1 MIATQTLLMPF
12 DAEARAELKSI
23 FKEAVKEELANFIP
37 PVPQHNLPE
46 YLTRIETA
54 KLYRISLVTLNE
66 WEKNGLMPKKITVN
80 GRVRFR
86 RDEILAT
93 LDTAKQLKHKKRAA

>member
-23 FKEAVKEELANFIP
+23 FREAVKEELANFTP
-37 PVPQHNLPE
+37 PTPKHDLPE
-46 YLTRIETA
+46 YLTRKETA
-54 KLYRISLVTLNE
+54 KLYRISLVTLHE
-66 WEKNGLMPKKITVN
+66 WDKAGIIPKKVIVN
-80 GRVRFR
+80 SRVRYR

-93 LDTAKQLKHKKRAA
+93 IETAKQIKHKKRVA